1 MSTHVDAATCQ
12 CRLHRAIEQRRLE
25 ARRHEC
31 YRQLARAI
39 LGPDAPREDAP
50 LALALAEHARRVRA
64 TSSSSSSLA
73 RAA

>member
-1 MSTHVDAATCQ
+1 MSSSTDQQA
-12 CRLHRAIEQRRLE
+12 CRCSLHAQLA

-39 LGPDAPREDAP
+39 LGPAAPRED
-50 LALALAEHARRVRA
+50 LALARALADHAALLGAVKKVTPIRSR
-64 TSSSSSSLA
+64 